1 MDSNDRSKSKKLR
14 RREMSQAVAL
24 EFRRILDPRP
34 PEPRLIRREPR
45 RRVPHYELAEAAI
58 KEFID
63 VIDGVLSQNRS
74 ITLRGF
80 GTFIPRRYK
89 PMRVRL
95 PGADP
100 NDEQAVFD
108 VPVRLGVTFRP
119 SKKLKQAIRERDE
132 EHGLP

>member
-1 MDSNDRSKSKKLR
+1 MDSNHQPKHKKLL
-14 RREMSQAVAL
+14 RREMIQEVAV

-34 PEPRLIRREPR
+34 PEPKMVRRGPR
-45 RRVPHYELAEAAI
+45 RRVPHGDLAESAI

-63 VIDGVLSQNRS
+63 VIDGALSQHRS
-74 ITLRGF
+74 MTLRGF

-89 PMRVRL
+89 PMSVRL

-100 NDEQAVFD
+100 NDEQAVFT

-132 EHGLP
+132 ERGLP